1 MSEEQIRQYFRD
13 IVQAL
18 DYCHNCAEIIHRDVK
33 PENVLIDDLNKA
45 KLADFGVSY
54 IMTNEDDNMT
64 GRVGTN
70 FFFSP

>member
-33 PENVLIDDLNKA
+33 PENVLIDDLNIA

-54 IMTNEDDNMT
+54 IMTNGDDNLT